1 MDENSLNENNND
13 NNNVQNNNITS
24 ALSLMEKL
32 NFELNKTIF
41 RCKLLTLENEILKN
55 VNDHLIKI
63 IEETIKLVKTSEA
76 KTL

>member
-1 MDENSLNENNND
+1 MNIIINDLDEIRNEKEEFIKNNRELK
-13 NNNVQNNNITS
+13 S
-24 ALSLMEKL
+24 
-32 NFELNKTIF
+32 ELNKTIF